1 MKITSFKI
9 DYADK
14 MKNKNLNININ
25 GVDKKSLMK
34 IKKETETETEI
45 EIEMV
50 GEKET
55 ILIENKKKT
64 GKVIGKNE
72 NENNLN
78 DYDCVRIGWVFNSK
92 LNLPWK
98 PILAAA
104 GETFHYLDANNGLI
118 IRYEE
123 TWKSKPW
130 DVVKKLFQPTKM
142 D

>member
-14 MKNKNLNININ
+14 EKTRRNKNN
-25 GVDKKSLMK
+25 
-34 IKKETETETEI
+34 KENNNDNNNDSNNN
-45 EIEMV
+45 
-50 GEKET
+50 
-55 ILIENKKKT
+55 ENNMKKT
-64 GKVIGKNE
+64 GKVIGKDE
-72 NENNLN
+72 NNNNLN
-78 DYDCVRIGWVFNSK
+78 TFDCVRVGWVFNSK

-104 GETFHYLDANNGLI
+104 GETFHYLDTQTGLI

-130 DVVKKLFQPTKM
+130 DVVKRLFQPTNM
-142 D
+142 E